1 MNQPTTLSKSLNPYK
16 HIKLGTPECLRLSN
30 DVDRTEANQIRFI
43 AGDFGFLNATI
54 SRFVKHLYEHCQ
66 RNAYSFSD
74 RDKLIAHVLA
84 ICPIDGDVVALG
96 AGPTPSRPNGHGP
109 DLNVGRP
116 TEVLGAVDPRATDS
130 TGPSLRE
137 QAPAKVGVRA
147 KGNRAKHKV

>member
-1 MNQPTTLSKSLNPYK
+1 MNYLTTLSKSLNPYR

-84 ICPIDGDVVALG
+84 ICPIDGDLVDTSALG
-96 AGPTPSRPNGHGP
+96 PAPSGPNGHGP

-116 TEVLGAVDPRATDS
+116 TEVLGAVDSGTSDRPSTKPGKPATAKSVRTKRDS
-130 TGPSLRE
+130 
-137 QAPAKVGVRA
+137 
-147 KGNRAKHKV
+147 AKH